1 LLEVR
6 NDSIGVHERKTS
18 GNRVEHVR
26 GCGAN
31 VTAVG
36 DNTRMDLSQESTHP
50 RLASWLKGASADH
63 PIVQLSQN
71 REEFDRFA
79 VPLEEIISTLET
91 ANPERLPG
99 RRKSFR
105 TNVQQFLDI
114 RVELN
119 AAYQVARAGIP
130 FSFGKEGGNSPS
142 EPDLCCDLNGT
153 PVYIE
158 VTAKSPLG
166 IGSLHDALEAELSD
180 CKVYITL
187 NVSSILRI
195 SDEARRAIVTQIRE
209 ACERMSGTTE
219 TVALPVAGGSAFLEK
234 PSPFGGTSV
243 VWMNDFGQDIGPS
256 EDIFCEAVRVKREQ
270 SLEGN
275 WPKETL
281 LVIDAARLGHAV
293 WLRPDGAWA
302 GRLPQLELG
311 WETLPFLG
319 VALVVSTVTAA
330 GFRGAAAPRPG
341 LSEDHFALF
350 VELCGR
356 LSLQVA

>member
-1 LLEVR
+1 MDVTEV
-6 NDSIGVHERKTS
+6 GQ
-18 GNRVEHVR
+18 NR
-26 GCGAN
+26 G
-31 VTAVG
+31 
-36 DNTRMDLSQESTHP
+36 MDASQEATYP

-71 REEFDRFA
+71 RGEFDRFA

-105 TNVQQFLDI
+105 TNVQQFLDV

-119 AAYQVARAGIP
+119 AAYQVARSRIP

-142 EPDLCCDLNGT
+142 EPDFCCDLKGA

-166 IGSLHDALEAELSD
+166 IGSLHDALETELSD
-180 CKVYITL
+180 CNVYITL

-219 TVALPVAGGSAFLEK
+219 TVGLPVAGGSAFLEK

-256 EDIFCEAVRVKREQ
+256 EEIFCEAVRVKMEQ

-293 WLRPDGAWA
+293 WLRPDGVWA

-311 WETLPFLG
+311 WETLPYLG
-319 VALVVSTVTAA
+319 VALVVSTLTAV
-330 GFRGAAAPRPG
+330 GFRGAAAARPG
-341 LSEDHFALF
+341 LDSDELALF
-350 VELCGR
+350 EELCRR
-356 LSLQVA
+356 LGLRVA

>member
-1 LLEVR
+1 
-6 NDSIGVHERKTS
+6 
-18 GNRVEHVR
+18 
-26 GCGAN
+26 
-31 VTAVG
+31 
-36 DNTRMDLSQESTHP
+36 MDQSQKNAFP
-50 RLASWLKGASADH
+50 GLASWLNGASADH

-79 VPLEEIISTLET
+79 DPLEEIITTLEA

-105 TNVQQFLDI
+105 TNVQQFLDV

-119 AAYQVARAGIP
+119 AAYHVAQAGIL

-142 EPDLCCDLNGT
+142 EPDFCCDLDGT
-153 PVYIE
+153 PVHIE

-166 IGSLHDALEAELSD
+166 IGSLHDALETELSD
-180 CKVYITL
+180 CNVYITL

-195 SDEARRAIVTQIRE
+195 SDEARRTTVQQIRD

-219 TVALPVAGGSAFLEK
+219 TVALPVAGGSAFLER

-243 VWMNDFGQDIGPS
+243 VWMHDFGQDIGAS
-256 EDIFCEAVRVKREQ
+256 EEIFCEAVRVKREQ

-293 WLRPDGAWA
+293 WLRPEGVWA
-302 GRLPQLELG
+302 GRLPEFDLG
-311 WETLPFLG
+311 WESLPFLG
-319 VALVVSTVTAA
+319 VALVMSTLTAA
-330 GFRGAAAPRPG
+330 GFRGAAAARPN
-341 LSEDHFALF
+341 LTQDEQALF
-350 VELCGR
+350 VELCR
-356 LSLQVA
+356 RIQLQVA

>member
-1 LLEVR
+1 MDQSLESVYP
-6 NDSIGVHERKTS
+6 KLTS
-18 GNRVEHVR
+18 W
-26 GCGAN
+26 
-31 VTAVG
+31 
-36 DNTRMDLSQESTHP
+36 M
-50 RLASWLKGASADH
+50 KGASADH

-91 ANPERLPG
+91 ANPVRLPG
-99 RRKSFR
+99 RRRSFR
-105 TNVQQFLDI
+105 TNVQQFLDV

-130 FSFGKEGGNSPS
+130 FSFGKEGGNAPS
-142 EPDLCCDLNGT
+142 EPDFRCDLNGT
-153 PVYIE
+153 PVHIE

-166 IGSLHDALEAELSD
+166 IGSLHDALETELSD
-180 CKVYITL
+180 CNVYITL

-195 SDEARRAIVTQIRE
+195 SDEARRATVQQIRD
-209 ACERMSGTTE
+209 ACERMLGTTE

-243 VWMNDFGQDIGPS
+243 VWMHDFRQDIGPA
-256 EDIFCEAVRVKREQ
+256 EEIFCEAVRVKKEQ

-293 WLRPDGAWA
+293 WLRPDGVWA
-302 GRLPQLELG
+302 GRLPELDLG
-311 WETLPFLG
+311 WESLPFLG
-319 VALVVSTVTAA
+319 VALVVSTLTAA
-330 GFRGAAAPRPG
+330 GFRGAVSPRPD
-341 LSEDHFALF
+341 LTPDESALF
-350 VELCGR
+350 DELCRR
-356 LSLQVA
+356 LGLQVA